1 MIRPIELTK
10 ARSRGNGSPGAA
22 QRKPGDVASPAGAD
36 ASPASDDA
44 KVALVTLGCAK
55 NLVDSEIMA
64 GLLARGGFRTAPS
77 PDEADVAVVNTC
89 AFIGPS
95 QKESI
100 DRILELA
107 ALKREGRLGGIVVA
121 GCMAQRYQADLL
133 REIPEIDAVVGTGQV
148 DAIARVA
155 HRVRKGG
162 SAIVEVG
169 PAGTAVDLAS
179 HRALSTPRHL
189 AYLRI
194 ADGCDFRCTFCI
206 IPQLRGDLRSRSF
219 ESVIEEARR
228 LADAGVK
235 ELLLIAQDSTSY
247 GEDRYGEARLPELLR
262 ALAQVPGIEWVR
274 VHYTH
279 PKTWSEALIRV
290 FLEVP
295 QICRYVDIPLQHVTD
310 RMLRRMR
317 REVDG
322 AGQAGLLASLRER
335 LPGVAIRTH
344 FIVGFPG
351 ETDEDFEE
359 LMKQVEGSEWDHVGC
374 FAYSRE
380 DGTPAARMKEQ
391 VPERVKVER
400 RRRLLE
406 AQQAVAARVWGRW
419 VGREADV
426 RIDAAGKPG
435 HYVGRLEQ
443 QGYEVDGVTRVRAA
457 EDRPPLRVGE
467 KARVRI
473 TRARRYDLEAEVIG

>member
-1 MIRPIELTK
+1 VIRSIPLET
-10 ARSRGNGSPGAA
+10 ARAH
-22 QRKPGDVASPAGAD
+22 DEGAD
-36 ASPASDDA
+36 EDPSPRDA
-44 KVALVTLGCAK
+44 RVALVTLGCAK

-64 GLLARGGFRTAPS
+64 GLLARGGFRTATS
-77 PDEADVAVVNTC
+77 ADDADVAVVNTC

-121 GCMAQRYQADLL
+121 GCMAQRYQADLM

-155 HRVRKGG
+155 HRVRRGG
-162 SAIVEVG
+162 RAIVEVG
-169 PAGTAVDLAS
+169 PAGTAVDLAA
-179 HRALSTPRHL
+179 HRAISTPRHL

-206 IPQLRGDLRSRSF
+206 IPQLRGDLRSRPF
-219 ESVIEEARR
+219 ESVVEEATR
-228 LADAGVK
+228 LAESGVR

-247 GEDRYGEARLPELLR
+247 GEDRYGSSRLPELLR

-279 PKTWSEALIRV
+279 PKTWSEALIQV
-290 FLEVP
+290 FEEIP
-295 QICRYVDIPLQHVTD
+295 QVCRYVDIPLQHVTD

-322 AGQAGLLASLRER
+322 EGQAGLLRALRKR
-335 LPGVAIRTH
+335 LSGIAIRTH

-359 LMKQVEGSEWDHVGC
+359 LVQRVEQEEWDHVGC

-380 DGTPAARMKEQ
+380 DGTPAGRMKEQ
-391 VPERVKVER
+391 LPERVKVER

-406 AQQAVAARVWGRW
+406 VQQAVAARVWGRW
-419 VGREADV
+419 VGREAEV
-426 RIDAAGKPG
+426 RIDAPAGKPG
-435 HYVGRLEQ
+435 QYVGRLEQ
-443 QGYEVDGVTRVRAA
+443 QGYEVDGVTRVRARA
-457 EDRPPLRVGE
+457 EAPLLAVGE
-467 KARVRI
+467 KTRVRI